1 MLFKRALFLLATVA
15 PFLAAAQLLDDG
27 FPIAGFP
34 EQCNIACQPLQE
46 TLTACP
52 AVGNDIALAKAYAC
66 ACASPVVDQV
76 ERCGSCVFTS
86 TSSTS
91 RAFVV
96 AEELAIAYARA
107 CGVSL
112 NIYGTSTSVSSVLRD
127 GGASYS
133 SERAAMSSKFAAATA
148 AAATRTSSPASSAV
162 LATSTSG
169 LTSATGSVG
178 AAVPRYA
185 QHSTRLCL
193 EHTPATADH
202 DMSTPDKIASTGS
215 LQDRLKRLGLQGS
228 GSPTGPPSSPS
239 PSSSS
244 TASKG
249 TPIRTGATLSVSDKR
264 SRFAA
269 GGGEDKPLLPQ
280 GGSFGFAP
288 AKPRA
293 SGGGDR
299 FDVKPRVASLGAGR
313 APVPLD
319 VVKPRSVSAGH
330 SPATSESGSAPGS
343 RVMSREGSTREGS
356 NVEEPV
362 EPVDATPVPS
372 PSQPTSARLNSLS
385 LPSGL
390 RTPGAMS
397 VSSMRVETGS
407 IGSTSSIEGGPD
419 PADIDVQASL
429 AARDMADSPLSSPV
443 LAGIAIPAPSEGSIS
458 SMDGVAPALKG
469 PLDSLR
475 ASSPRP
481 GSIRSISSL
490 SVEAASEDVAD
501 LSEMSTNGSAYGGA
515 STPTIELTGL
525 GLEHG
530 AGSANGDGERASG
543 EGEAQERARHAQMS
557 AELAKYES
565 DERDPAALGPYQED
579 EPGGWSSGGENGESK
594 EPPYARD
601 ERDEAELDV
610 ERPETP
616 KPGARTPTS
625 PIPGVKCSD
634 CGEEVQ
640 LIELADHSCARST
653 LPPALSSPPSSPP
666 APEPAILSTHV
677 SPPRTAPDVPEEP
690 LDDDEPPTDDSIST
704 PRRQKKRSNESGGE
718 KLDAFV
724 PQTDDLVPED
734 ILDAYG
740 DDHEDDGDE
749 QPAAVDAQVASAP
762 QDVADVPSDDLDTTA
777 EPGAPRHDGQG
788 VYDPEPMAR
797 SASTPGGAV
806 ARVRK
811 ASTKPRVQSAYG
823 GSTKL
828 PGRYYTSDDEMDG
841 EPGSATI
848 VRSPSS
854 QRFDPQQ

>member
-1 MLFKRALFLLATVA
+1 MLLKHALSLVAALSPLLAV
-15 PFLAAAQLLDDG
+15 AQLLDDG

-52 AVGNDIALAKAYAC
+52 AVGNDVALAKAYKC

-76 ERCGSCVFTS
+76 EQCGSCVLTS

-91 RAFVV
+91 RAFLV
-96 AEELAIAYARA
+96 AEDLAVAYARA

-112 NIYGTSTSVSSVLRD
+112 SIDGPSANVSSVLRD

-133 SERAAMSSKFAAATA
+133 DERASLSSKFAAATA
-148 AAATRTSSPASSAV
+148 AAATRTSLPVSSAI
-162 LATSTSG
+162 LATSTSDKA
-169 LTSATGSVG
+169 SATG
-178 AAVPRYA
+178 
-185 QHSTRLCL
+185 
-193 EHTPATADH
+193 
-202 DMSTPDKIASTGS
+202 STPDKIASTGS
-215 LQDRLKRLGLQGS
+215 LQDRLKRLGLQGES
-228 GSPTGPPSSPS
+228 GSPTGPSSPS

-269 GGGEDKPLLPQ
+269 GDGEDKPLLPQ
-280 GGSFGFAP
+280 GSGFAFAP

-293 SGGGDR
+293 SGAGLNR
-299 FDVKPRVASLGAGR
+299 FDTKPRVASLGAGR

-356 NVEEPV
+356 SGEEPV

-407 IGSTSSIEGGPD
+407 VGSTSSIEGGPD

-501 LSEMSTNGSAYGGA
+501 LSEMSTNGSVYGGA

-525 GLEHG
+525 GL
-530 AGSANGDGERASG
+530 GSVDGDGDGERARG

-594 EPPYARD
+594 EPPYATQ
-601 ERDEAELDV
+601 EHDEAELGV

-640 LIELADHSCARST
+640 LIELADHSCARSS

-666 APEPAILSTHV
+666 APVPGALSPPT
-677 SPPRTAPDVPEEP
+677 SPPRAAPDVPEEP
-690 LDDDEPPTDDSIST
+690 LDEEEPPTDGSTST
-704 PRRQKKRSNESGGE
+704 PRRQKKRSNDSGAE
-718 KLDAFV
+718 RLDAFV

-740 DDHEDDGDE
+740 ADTDEED
-749 QPAAVDAQVASAP
+749 QAVDAQVASTSSQGVP
-762 QDVADVPSDDLDTTA
+762 QDVADVPSDDLDTSS
-777 EPGAPRHDGQG
+777 EPGAPHDGG
-788 VYDPEPMAR
+788 HDAAEPMAR

-823 GSTKL
+823 GTTKL

-854 QRFDPQQ
+854 QRFADQAQ